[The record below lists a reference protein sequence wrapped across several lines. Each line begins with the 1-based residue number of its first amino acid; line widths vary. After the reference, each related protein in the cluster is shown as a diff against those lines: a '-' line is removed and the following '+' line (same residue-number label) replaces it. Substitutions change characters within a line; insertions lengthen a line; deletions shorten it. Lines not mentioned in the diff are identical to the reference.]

1 MLYVPAVPFASYTS
15 IESPT
20 DAEAGKVKVLVAE
33 VFTKYLLLAAN
44 VVFVDIA
51 DDAGPVA
58 IVVLDPK
65 DTAVPLIVIAEFVR
79 EEFEILVKVL
89 DAPDIVLL
97 VRVSVPVSV
106 IALGRAEEIV
116 FHSVPSHTL
125 IVLAISKFYS
135 FYAGY
140 P

>member
-1 MLYVPAVPFASYTS
+1 MLFVAAVPVASYTS

-20 DAEAGKVKVLVAE
+20 DADAGKVKVLVEE

-51 DDAGPVA
+51 DDVGPVA

-79 EEFEILVKVL
+79 EAFEILVKVL

-97 VRVSVPVSV
+97 VRVSIPVSV
-106 IALGRAEEIV
+106 IALGRAEAIV

-125 IVLAISKFYS
+125 IVLAIRMLYS
-135 FYAGY
+135 LFQ
-140 P
+140 